1 MKLPENTLIA
11 REKLTKYLL
20 VLKKRASFIKAGS
33 SLHFFPARASG
44 ISYLTQRH
52 KGHKGAEKNSP

>member
-1 MKLPENTLIA
+1 MLNFRDNEIRKAIEILGILHKKPEVVYT
-11 REKLTKYLL
+11 
-20 VLKKRASFIKAGS
+20 
-33 SLHFFPARASG
+33 FFPARASG